1 MVDIT
6 DIEGDVKV
14 GDEAVLIGKQKDN
27 EIKVEDLAKSV
38 GTINYELVSIIGK
51 RIPRVYLKEGKIYN
65 VLNYLI

>member
-1 MVDIT
+1 
-6 DIEGDVKV
+6 
-14 GDEAVLIGKQKDN
+14 VLIGKQKDN